1 MVDFRGVAPSKELG
15 MSRSNLELLL
25 LIFCLNRMI
34 CLSHGHLCI
43 QKSLQLQNYSVLEL
57 PGHPTVLNIE
67 FNLFNLM
74 DINEAS
80 QTFSLRMWLSMS
92 WIDPRLSGQYPLK
105 GNCTK
110 VAVKLNEDTSGNIWL
125 PDITFV
131 RSTADLNKQLYDKN
145 ILYMGD
151 NGKATLEFQ
160 IYATF
165 GCPMDF
171 TGTD

>member
-1 MVDFRGVAPSKELG
+1 MKDFRGVAPSKEPG
-15 MSRSNLELLL
+15 MSRINLGLLL

-43 QKSLQLQNYSVLEL
+43 QKSLKLQNYSVLEL

-67 FNLFNLM
+67 FSLFNLM

-92 WIDPRLSGQYPLK
+92 WIDPRLSSQYPLK
-105 GNCTK
+105 GNCTQ
-110 VAVKLNEDTSGNIWL
+110 VAVKLNEDTSGDIWL

-151 NGKATLEFQ
+151 NGKVTLEFQ

-171 TGTD
+171 TGTY

>member
-1 MVDFRGVAPSKELG
+1 MKDFRGVAPSKEPG
-15 MSRSNLELLL
+15 MSRNNLGLLL

-43 QKSLQLQNYSVLEL
+43 QKSLKLQNYSVLEL

-92 WIDPRLSGQYPLK
+92 WIDPRLSSQYPLK
-105 GNCTK
+105 GNCTQ
-110 VAVKLNEDTSGNIWL
+110 VAVKLNEDTSGDIWL
-125 PDITFV
+125 PDITLV

-151 NGKATLEFQ
+151 NGKVTLEFQ

-171 TGTD
+171 TGTY